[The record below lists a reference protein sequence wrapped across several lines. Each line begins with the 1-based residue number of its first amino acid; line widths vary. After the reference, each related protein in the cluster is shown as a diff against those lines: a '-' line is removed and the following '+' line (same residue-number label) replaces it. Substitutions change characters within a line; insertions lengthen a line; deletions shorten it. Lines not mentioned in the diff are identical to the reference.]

1 MTANF
6 DDDTLRAVGE
16 IIALGEQEGFAIT
29 FEPDADGW
37 TVGFMRGHGGGD
49 LHSDY
54 DLESAAPWRQARGS
68 SQPRRPA
75 APWVVLFS
83 PCQLLVR
90 TFRSPKSSPPHV
102 GESVEFRR

>member
-16 IIALGEQEGFAIT
+16 IIALGEQEGFGIT

-37 TVGFMRGHGGGD
+37 RVGFMRGHGGGD

-54 DLESAAPWRQARGS
+54 DLESAARGAVRPLLDLSARYVANRRDRQR
-68 SQPRRPA
+68 
-75 APWVVLFS
+75 
-83 PCQLLVR
+83 
-90 TFRSPKSSPPHV
+90 
-102 GESVEFRR
+102 